1 MPLKHVH
8 PQKRAWYVRCG
19 GEQSMIPQHQ
29 EIVLTQVFEQA
40 LALVHPEHD
49 ALVIMITDTVHQQRR
64 RLADR
69 KQPFFLC
76 GYRQTVASMGMKHT
90 GHNGARFMDRAVDV
104 VTGHVYPAT
113 GGIINDGTALF
124 DYNSI

>member
-1 MPLKHVH
+1 MRISDWSSDVCSSDL
-8 PQKRAWYVRCG
+8 
-19 GEQSMIPQHQ
+19 SMIPQHQ

-76 GYRQTVASMGMKHT
+76 GYRQTVVSMGMKHT
-90 GHNGARFMDRAVDV
+90 GHIGARFMDRAVDD
-104 VTGHVYPAT
+104 VTGRVYPDT
-113 GGIINDGTALF
+113 GGLIDRTRVV
-124 DYNSI
+124 